1 MVKCNAEPKP
11 TVYELKLYDDNWEEL
26 EKDSSGFYAIDYVV
40 AYDGTM
46 KGINAI
52 FHMDGKEFFRYD
64 YHIGGKYGTPI
75 PVNVDFK
82 EVDNFPTERGEYHIR
97 YKFNT
102 GLSYAG
108 ELTFQTPLGAIKASD
123 LPANTKEQVI
133 IEIV

>member
-52 FHMDGKEFFRYD
+52 CYMDGKEFFRYD
-64 YHIGGKYGTPI
+64 YHYAGEYKRI
-75 PVNVDFK
+75 PVSVDFK
-82 EVDNFPTERGEYHIR
+82 ESIYKFPTERGEYHVR
-97 YKFNT
+97 YAFNT
-102 GLSYAG
+102 GLGYVG
-108 ELTFQTPLGAIKASD
+108 ELTFHTPLGEIKASD
-123 LPANTKEQVI
+123 LPSNVKWQMTLI
-133 IEIV
+133 IQ